1 MRKSR
6 YKKLVGVLLDE
17 ATYKEIVRITDNK
30 EIAISKYIRGIVEE
44 KLLHVDKEDE
54 DNV

>member
-6 YKKLVGVLLDE
+6 YKKLIGVLLDE
-17 ATYKEIVRITDNK
+17 ETYEELVRITDNK

-54 DNV
+54 DDV